1 MVVMV
6 LVFGVALAPLAA
18 GQSSFANEP
27 KTNPPVVAA
36 PEPAAAPKPALTPEL
51 RGDISMARKDFRT
64 AIDLYRSVV
73 PTNHILLNKIGIA
86 YHQMTELDQARKH
99 YERAIKMNPKYA
111 EAVNNL
117 GTVYY
122 AARSHRRAVKQY
134 ERALK
139 LSPNSASIYSNLGTA
154 WFARRN
160 YKKASAAYAKA
171 LELDPEVFEHRS
183 SGGVLLQERSVEE
196 RAKFHYYLA
205 KTYAKAGMAE
215 RALMYMRRC
224 LEEGFKDRKKFVE
237 EPEFANLQQLPEF
250 QALMLSQP
258 RVL

>member
-1 MVVMV
+1 MLVMV
-6 LVFGVALAPLAA
+6 LVFSAALAPLLA
-18 GQSSFANEP
+18 GQSFANEP
-27 KTNPPVVAA
+27 KLDLPAVAP
-36 PEPAAAPKPALTPEL
+36 PEPVATPKPALSPEV
-51 RGDISMARKDFRT
+51 RGDISMARKDFRS
-64 AIDLYRSVV
+64 AIDFYRSIQ
-73 PTNHILLNKIGIA
+73 PTTYILLNKIGIA

-99 YERAIKMNPKYA
+99 YERSIKMNPKYA

-122 AARSHRRAVKQY
+122 AVRSYRRAVKQY

-139 LSPNSASIYSNLGTA
+139 ISPNSASIHSNLGTA
-154 WFARRN
+154 WFARKN
-160 YKKASAAYAKA
+160 YKKASESYAKA

-183 SGGVLLQERSVEE
+183 TGGVLLQERSVEE

-237 EPEFANLQQLPEF
+237 EPEFANLQELPEF
-250 QALMLSQP
+250 QQLMQSQP

>member
-6 LVFGVALAPLAA
+6 LVFSVAVAPLLA
-18 GQSSFANEP
+18 GQSFANEP
-27 KTNPPVVAA
+27 KSTPPPVAA
-36 PEPAAAPKPALTPEL
+36 PEQPAAPRPALTPEV
-51 RGDISMARKDFRT
+51 RGDISMARKDFRS
-64 AIDLYRSVV
+64 AIDFYRSVQ
-73 PTNHILLNKIGIA
+73 PANHILLNKIGIA
-86 YHQMTELDQARKH
+86 FHQMTELDQARKH
-99 YERAIKMNPKYA
+99 YERAIKLNPKYA

-122 AARSHRRAVKQY
+122 AARSYRKAVKQY

-139 LSPNSASIYSNLGTA
+139 IAPNSASIHSNLGTA

-160 YKKASAAYAKA
+160 YKKASASYARA

-183 SGGVLLQERSVEE
+183 TGGVLLQERSVEE

-205 KTYAKAGMAE
+205 KTYAQAGMAE
-215 RALMYMRRC
+215 RALMYMRKC

-237 EPEFANLQQLPEF
+237 EPEFSSLQQLPEF
-250 QALMLSQP
+250 QELMQSQP